1 MNLSGDP
8 DMQRPKRHNNLIYIA
23 ISFAMTALLAIAPQ
37 ANAAGVS
44 HGEMAAAI
52 RSANYPCAHVLRLE
66 SAGENAWSVEC
77 NSGKFRVSRDQDGNF
92 TVSQTD

>member
-1 MNLSGDP
+1 MKRN
-8 DMQRPKRHNNLIYIA
+8 RHNHMKSLA
-23 ISFAMTALLAIAPQ
+23 ISCVAMAVSANALLA
-37 ANAAGVS
+37 NATEMT

-52 RSANYPCAHVLRLE
+52 RSANYPCAHVTGLE

-92 TVSQTD
+92 TVSRTE